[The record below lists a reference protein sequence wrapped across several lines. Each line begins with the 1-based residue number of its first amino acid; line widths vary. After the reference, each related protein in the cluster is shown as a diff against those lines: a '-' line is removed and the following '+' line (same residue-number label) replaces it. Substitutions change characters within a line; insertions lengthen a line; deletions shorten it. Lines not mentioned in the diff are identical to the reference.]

1 MKKFSIIIFA
11 LLLSFSSLAQQEAQ
25 FTQYMYNPGS
35 INPGYAGSEE
45 VFNITGL
52 HRSQWVGLDG
62 APVTQVLSLSSPVG
76 KNVGMGLSIINDK
89 IGPSSEVNASVDFA
103 YTLLLDEVTKLA
115 FGIKASAHWLDID
128 FEALEGGGVFD
139 PKFGTNVENRF
150 SPNVGVGAYLYGERY
165 YLGLSA
171 PRMLESRHYKE
182 EDGTES
188 FLATEKLH
196 GYLMGG
202 YVFDL
207 SQNLKLKPAFLLKSV
222 SGAPLQVDL
231 SSSFLFHERFT
242 LGASYRWSSA
252 VSALAGFQITDS
264 MFLGYAYDA
273 ETTALRKY
281 NSGSHELVLSFDLSL
296 KPKKAK
302 KDPEPEVA
310 ARFF

>member
-1 MKKFSIIIFA
+1 
-11 LLLSFSSLAQQEAQ
+11 
-25 FTQYMYNPGS
+25 
-35 INPGYAGSEE
+35 
-45 VFNITGL
+45 
-52 HRSQWVGLDG
+52 
-62 APVTQVLSLSSPVG
+62 
-76 KNVGMGLSIINDK
+76 
-89 IGPSSEVNASVDFA
+89 
-103 YTLLLDEVTKLA
+103 
-115 FGIKASAHWLDID
+115 
-128 FEALEGGGVFD
+128 
-139 PKFGTNVENRF
+139 
-150 SPNVGVGAYLYGERY
+150 
-165 YLGLSA
+165 
-171 PRMLESRHYKE
+171 
-182 EDGTES
+182 
-188 FLATEKLH
+188 
-196 GYLMGG
+196 MGG

-302 KDPEPEVA
+302 K
-310 ARFF
+310 